1 MKENFKR
8 LNLQLFAGEGAG
20 SAGGQSDGG
29 SAAASGEN
37 APVAEETRLRE
48 LGVPESVLA
57 KRAKRS
63 KGRTASP
70 AAAPKQAASAAQAAP
85 ETETQAAAAEGDNAP
100 APEDEEATNAA
111 PARMSWDEIMKDPEY
126 NKQMQSVIKAR
137 LKQAGAAEE
146 NMSKLAPAIELL
158 ARRYGLDAGNL
169 DADALTKAISDDDM
183 YYEEKALEMGVP
195 VETAK
200 KIDQNERDTVR
211 RQAEE
216 ARTIEEQKF
225 HDHIVKLQQQGD
237 ALKQMFPSFDLAT
250 ELKNP
255 AFARMTSP
263 NVGISV
269 EDAYYA
275 IHRKEIQSAAMQVT
289 AQKTAQQM
297 ANAIRSGQSRPVEN
311 GTSSQ
316 APSVTSFDYR
326 HASKEQREALKKQI
340 REAAAH
346 GKKLYPGQ
354 H

>member
-1 MKENFKR
+1 MKETFQW

-20 SAGGQSDGG
+20 SAGGQGG
-29 SAAASGEN
+29 GDSATASGESTP
-37 APVAEETRLRE
+37 AAEETRLRE

-63 KGRTASP
+63 KGRNAAP
-70 AAAPKQAASAAQAAP
+70 AAAPKQAAPTAETTP

-100 APEDEEATNAA
+100 APEEANDNAA

-169 DADALTKAISDDDM
+169 DADALTKAISDDDL

-237 ALKQMFPSFDLAT
+237 VLKQVFPSFDLAT

>member
-1 MKENFKR
+1 MTYIFKR
-8 LNLQLFAGEGAG
+8 LNLQLFAEGGEGGAG
-20 SAGGQSDGG
+20 
-29 SAAASGEN
+29 AAAPGEN
-37 APVAEETRLRE
+37 APDAGETRLRE

-63 KGRTASP
+63 KGRTATP
-70 AAAPKQAASAAQAAP
+70 APAPTQAQQQEAEP
-85 ETETQAAAAEGDNAP
+85 VTDEQAAAAETT
-100 APEDEEATNAA
+100 APEEGSQNSA

-126 NKQMQSVIKAR
+126 NKQMQSVIKSR
-137 LKQAGAAEE
+137 LKSAGAAEE
-146 NMSKLAPAIELL
+146 SMNKLAPAIEVL
-158 ARRYGLDAGNL
+158 ARKYGLDANNL
-169 DADALTKAISDDDM
+169 DADALAQAISDDNS
-183 YYEEKALEMGVP
+183 YYEDKALEMGVP

-200 KIDQNERDTVR
+200 KIDQSERETAR

-216 ARTIEEQKF
+216 ARTIEQQKIQA
-225 HDHIVKLQQQGD
+225 HLDKLQQQGE
-237 ALKQMFPSFDLAT
+237 ALKQIFPSFDLVT
-250 ELKNP
+250 ELQNP
-255 AFARMTSP
+255 AFARMTAP

-275 IHRKEIQSAAMQVT
+275 IHRKEIQTAAMQAT
-289 AQKTAQQM
+289 AQRTAQQM

-311 GTSSQ
+311 GTSNQ

>member
-1 MKENFKR
+1 MKETFQW
-8 LNLQLFAGEGAG
+8 LNLQLFAGEGAS
-20 SAGGQSDGG
+20 SAGGQGG
-29 SAAASGEN
+29 GDSATASGESTP
-37 APVAEETRLRE
+37 AAEETRLRE

-63 KGRTASP
+63 KGHTAST
-70 AAAPKQAASAAQAAP
+70 AAAPKQAAQKAP

-100 APEDEEATNAA
+100 APEEAIYNAA

-169 DADALTKAISDDDM
+169 DADALAKAISDDDL

-200 KIDQNERDTVR
+200 KIDQNERDTIR
-211 RQAEE
+211 KQAEE

-225 HDHIVKLQQQGD
+225 HDHIAKLQQQGD
-237 ALKQMFPSFDLAT
+237 ALKQMFPTFDLAT

-269 EDAYYA
+269 
-275 IHRKEIQSAAMQVT
+275 
-289 AQKTAQQM
+289 
-297 ANAIRSGQSRPVEN
+297 
-311 GTSSQ
+311 
-316 APSVTSFDYR
+316 
-326 HASKEQREALKKQI
+326 
-340 REAAAH
+340 
-346 GKKLYPGQ
+346 
-354 H
+354 

>member
-1 MKENFKR
+1 MKETLQW

-20 SAGGQSDGG
+20 SAGGQGDGE
-29 SAAASGEN
+29 SATASGESTP
-37 APVAEETRLRE
+37 AAEETRLRE

-63 KGRTASP
+63 KGRSAAP
-70 AAAPKQAASAAQAAP
+70 AAAPKQAVQEDVAAP

-100 APEDEEATNAA
+100 APEEAIYNAA

-169 DADALTKAISDDDM
+169 DADALAKAISDDDL

-200 KIDQNERDTVR
+200 KIDQNERDTIR
-211 RQAEE
+211 KQAEE

-225 HDHIVKLQQQGD
+225 HDHIAKLQQQGD
-237 ALKQMFPSFDLAT
+237 ALKQMFPTFDLAT

-311 GTSSQ
+311 GTSNQ

>member
-1 MKENFKR
+1 MKETFQW

-20 SAGGQSDGG
+20 SAGGQGDGE
-29 SAAASGEN
+29 SATASGESTP
-37 APVAEETRLRE
+37 AAEETRLRE

-63 KGRTASP
+63 KGHTAST
-70 AAAPKQAASAAQAAP
+70 AAAPKQAAQKAP
-85 ETETQAAAAEGDNAP
+85 ETETQAAAAEGDNVP
-100 APEDEEATNAA
+100 APEEAIDNAA

-169 DADALTKAISDDDM
+169 DADALAKAISDDDL

-200 KIDQNERDTVR
+200 KIDQNERDTIR
-211 RQAEE
+211 KQAEE

-225 HDHIVKLQQQGD
+225 HDHIAKLQQQGD
-237 ALKQMFPSFDLAT
+237 ALKQMFPTFDLAT

-255 AFARMTSP
+255 PFPRMTSP
-263 NVGISV
+263 NVGIPV
-269 EDAYYA
+269 ADAYYA

-311 GTSSQ
+311 GTSNQ